1 MIIFTFIII
10 LSSASPEDNI
20 IFLVD
25 INGGGILYR
34 MDLYTGSYVRIP
46 INRLYTPTAIDYN
59 PVEGRIYFVDPKL
72 KQIASMHFSGDDIR
86 ELKQLDTSKEL
97 IHLYIGDL
105 SRHWLSCLGPLVVI
119 APKTLNCLAFHSFD
133 FERTW

>member
-1 MIIFTFIII
+1 
-10 LSSASPEDNI
+10 
-20 IFLVD
+20 VD

-59 PVEGRIYFVDPKL
+59 AVEGRIYFVDPRL

-86 ELKQLDTSKEL
+86 ELKQLDTSKK
-97 IHLYIGDL
+97 YIYIYL
-105 SRHWLSCLGPLVVI
+105 PIKVV
-119 APKTLNCLAFHSFD
+119 PNTTG
-133 FERTW
+133 R